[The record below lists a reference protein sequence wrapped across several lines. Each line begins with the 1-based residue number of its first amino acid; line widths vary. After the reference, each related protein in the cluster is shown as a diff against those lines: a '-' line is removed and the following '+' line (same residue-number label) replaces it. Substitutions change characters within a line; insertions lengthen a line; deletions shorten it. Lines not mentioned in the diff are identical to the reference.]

1 MHLGV
6 PARTPEGPARF
17 RSVRT
22 ENDMPRGES
31 QKTTTERPRT
41 SRALLLI
48 LGVAVVGSTLAIA
61 QRSDNYKFFDPLIE
75 VKAVIDRF
83 AVVEHDPDELQEA
96 AIRGMLEALD
106 DPYATYVPPSFN
118 DEFEKQLTGE
128 YVGIG
133 AEVNQVDGVFTIVTP
148 MDDSPAFR
156 AGIMSGDKV
165 IAIDGEPTEGETVDE
180 SIDRLLG
187 EENTEVAL
195 TVDRRGEILEIK
207 IVRAR
212 IKSRAV
218 RGFRRL
224 PDADASWDYMLD
236 PERTIGYI
244 RVSQFTPSVAQEFA
258 DALAT
263 LNADEPGALGGL
275 VIDLRWNPG
284 GLLDQAIR
292 MADLLLDEGVIVS
305 TNGRAYEERVA
316 RAQKQG
322 TLPDFPVAVLV
333 NGQSASASE
342 VLAGALAE
350 NGRAIVV
357 GERSFGKGSVQSI
370 HPLGGGATGA
380 SLKLTEQR
388 YYLPS
393 GRSLQ
398 RTDEDPVWG
407 VDPTPG
413 FFVPMDVDEIRA
425 LFEVRRS
432 AEIVGGEDD
441 EITEPSGDPAWI
453 ESVLHDHQLAAAV
466 RAVRTRI
473 EEGSWPEV
481 EDAEAGAADVSVAEL
496 ERLDEARNR
505 MLRDL
510 ARVERRYQTLL
521 SATGDDADRAIDD
534 FWDDSVRVEGGTVVV
549 RDASGAVLAR
559 LRVTG
564 ENLERWLLDADVELE
579 AGDEGEQPGDASPD
593 AGDAE

>member
-1 MHLGV
+1 
-6 PARTPEGPARF
+6 
-17 RSVRT
+17 
-22 ENDMPRGES
+22 MPRGES
-31 QKTTTERPRT
+31 QKTTSERPRT

-106 DPYATYVPPSFN
+106 DPYASYVPPSFN

-187 EENTEVAL
+187 EENTEVVL
-195 TVDRRGEILEIK
+195 TVDRRGEILEIT

-398 RTDEDPVWG
+398 RTDENPVWG

-521 SATGDDADRAIDD
+521 NATGDDADRAIDD
-534 FWDDSVRVEGGTVVV
+534 FWDDSVHVEGGTVVV

-564 ENLERWLLDADVELE
+564 ENLERWLLDADVELADE
-579 AGDEGEQPGDASPD
+579 AGVEGEKPGGDSPD
-593 AGDAE
+593 AGDPE